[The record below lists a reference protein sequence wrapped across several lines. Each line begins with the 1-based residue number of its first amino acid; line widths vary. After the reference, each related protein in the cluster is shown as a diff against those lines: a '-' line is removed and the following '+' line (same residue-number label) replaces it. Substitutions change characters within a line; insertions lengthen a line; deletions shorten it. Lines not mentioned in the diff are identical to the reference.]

1 MRIPALFTSKAY
13 NMKHIKALFDLIPP
27 KDIRKYLEESFEYYI
42 QYSGDTGESLSEKYY
57 LVKQFVATIEQLSKE
72 DGENKHS

>member
-1 MRIPALFTSKAY
+1 
-13 NMKHIKALFDLIPP
+13 MKQIKALFDLIPP